1 MTDTDFVSIIMEAIS
16 CENQKNLIPA
26 YFEVGLKGKITRDTE
41 SEEML
46 NIVYDTRA
54 YDMGDTIWLEQIRDG
69 RFNARFKGNKR
80 DLASVVAKIEK
91 VMDTKLSEAIEIFSQ
106 EDI

>member
-1 MTDTDFVSIIMEAIS
+1 M
-16 CENQKNLIPA
+16 
-26 YFEVGLKGKITRDTE
+26 KGKIARDTE

-69 RFNARFKGNKR
+69 KFNGMFKSNKR

-91 VMDTKLSEAIEIFSQ
+91 SMEKKLAEAIEIFSQ
-106 EDI
+106 TN